1 MGHIDLDLDLEH
13 HQLYWTDRGDN
24 TVSRAA
30 LDPPAGFDPAA
41 RKDREMLV
49 RGLAEAIGLALDVPN
64 NRMFYTSLAGVLATA
79 ALDGSGAQNVLTGQ
93 GTLTGLAFVTP

>member
-24 TVSRAA
+24 TVSRAP

-41 RKDREMLV
+41 R
-49 RGLAEAIGLALDVPN
+49 N